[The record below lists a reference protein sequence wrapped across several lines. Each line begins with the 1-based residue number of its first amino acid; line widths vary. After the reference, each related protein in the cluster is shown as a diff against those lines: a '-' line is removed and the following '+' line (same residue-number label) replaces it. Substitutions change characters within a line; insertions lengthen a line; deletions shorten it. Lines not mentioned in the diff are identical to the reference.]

1 MQMNNTIKN
10 LSKFTKVSEEKISKY
25 LENHDLLTLFE
36 HPETINPTQNQLKN
50 FKDLQKLNNLSK
62 KLIVYDEY
70 KFEDPLKSIPFL
82 SGEFENMYDKEHFVV
97 AYLDKENKLLGSE
110 KISTGTLNASIVHP
124 RDVMKKAIQYGSDRL
139 ILAHNHPSGDP
150 APSNADRNTTYR
162 LEEVAKALD
171 KKIIDHIII
180 GRNDYY
186 SFREEGE
193 IIVNY
198 EIEKTNTLSHK
209 NILKKD
215 IEQHINLLNKFTKIT
230 KTELKNILKDTS
242 IKKFIKNPEEY
253 ISDKDNLQKINM
265 LKELQNQYFSK
276 ANKFSI
282 ENTRIKSPDDI
293 KDFIMT
299 RYDNYDNI
307 NVALY
312 LDTKNTIIESEILPE
327 NLTSKEEAK
336 YIIEKAILHDSNS
349 FALSTKTNASHIR
362 KSEESIDRVSNI
374 KQLADLVGIDL
385 IDNVAVNNLSSLSYK
400 GSDLLE
406 PKEKYKAKTR
416 EKVKKVKPKFNVE
429 ELKNKTKSST
439 QNKQV
444 EKRKKS
450 HSL

>member
-70 KFEDPLKSIPFL
+70 KFEDTLKSIPFL

>member
-25 LENHDLLTLFE
+25 LETHDLLTLFE

-50 FKDLQKLNNLSK
+50 FKDLQRLNNLSK

-70 KFEDPLKSIPFL
+70 KFEDTLKSIPFL

-150 APSNADRNTTYR
+150 APSNEDRNITHR

-186 SFREEGE
+186 SFREEGD
-193 IIVNY
+193 ITVNY
-198 EIEKTNTLSHK
+198 KIEKTNTLSHK

-215 IEQHINLLNKFTKIT
+215 TDKHINLLNKFTKIT

-242 IKKFIKNPEEY
+242 IKNFIKNPEEY

-293 KDFIMT
+293 QDFIMT

-336 YIIEKAILHDSNS
+336 HIIEKAILHDSNS

-362 KSEESIDRVSNI
+362 YSEESIDRVSNI
-374 KQLADLVGIDL
+374 KRLADLVGINL
-385 IDNVAVNNLSSLSYK
+385 IDNVAVNKLSSLSYK
-400 GSDLLE
+400 GSHLLE

-416 EKVKKVKPKFNVE
+416 EKVKKEKPKFNVE

-450 HSL
+450 RSL